1 MVCEVF
7 TGATLQ
13 EEVYAGRREI
23 AECAGAA
30 VSMTKRFINATVFD
44 HMDLVL
50 TAEMQN
56 TPFVTMS
63 EESNRLR
70 MSNFLKSAS

>member
-1 MVCEVF
+1 
-7 TGATLQ
+7 
-13 EEVYAGRREI
+13 
-23 AECAGAA
+23 
-30 VSMTKRFINATVFD
+30 MTKRFINATAFD

-50 TAEMQN
+50 AAEMQN

-70 MSNFLKSAS
+70 MGEVQLTEAGQTPL